1 MTTGPSNSSESI
13 LMPVPI
19 KPKKSTVPGRIP
31 STADLSFG
39 EVAVNLADKKIY
51 SRDSTGIIQLA
62 VPTAEELR
70 AILQKDPSLYQHVSA
85 VIGYYAFSGRLA
97 WDDYPATGE
106 PDDSP
111 AWTIY
116 KITTNSAGDVLSEQ
130 SAVGQWSNKTNLTFS

>member
-1 MTTGPSNSSESI
+1 MTTGLSKPSESI

-62 VPTAEELR
+62 LPTREELR
-70 AILQKDPSLYQHVSA
+70 AINPRDPSLYQHLSA
-85 VIGYYAFSGRLA
+85 VIGYDAYSGRLE
-97 WDDYPATGE
+97 WDDYPATGQPE
-106 PDDSP
+106 DSP

-116 KITTNSAGDVLSEQ
+116 RITTNSAGDVVSEQ
-130 SAVGQWSNKTNLTFS
+130 SATGAWSSKQSLPYS

>member
-1 MTTGPSNSSESI
+1 
-13 LMPVPI
+13 MPVPI

-62 VPTAEELR
+62 LPTREELR
-70 AILQKDPSLYQHVSA
+70 AINPKDPSLYQHLSA
-85 VIGYYAFSGRLA
+85 VIGYNAYSGRLE
-97 WDDYPATGE
+97 WDDYPSSGPAE
-106 PDDSP
+106 DST

-116 KITTNSAGDVLSEQ
+116 RITTNSAGDVLSEQ
-130 SAVGQWSNKTNLTFS
+130 SATGAWSSKETLTYS

>member
-1 MTTGPSNSSESI
+1 
-13 LMPVPI
+13 MPVPI

-85 VIGYYAFSGRLA
+85 VIGYYAFSGRLE
-97 WDDYPATGE
+97 WNDYPATGQPE
-106 PDDSP
+106 DSP

-116 KITTNSAGDVLSEQ
+116 RITTNSAGDVLSEQ
-130 SAVGQWSNKTNLTFS
+130 SATGQWSSKESLTYS

>member
-1 MTTGPSNSSESI
+1 MTTGLSNSYESI

-62 VPTAEELR
+62 LPTREELR
-70 AILQKDPSLYQHVSA
+70 AINPRDPSLYQHLSA
-85 VIGYYAFSGRLA
+85 VIGYDAYSGRLE

-116 KITTNSAGDVLSEQ
+116 KISTNSAGDVVSEQ
-130 SAVGQWSNKTNLTFS
+130 SATGAWSNKTQLQFA